1 MSREPRQSSRTSTTR
16 SPKAAK
22 AAAPNTGMRL
32 WMVHLREPRHHR
44 DRKVWV
50 TEVIALATTAR
61 GAELVV
67 RRQMPQL
74 FAYEPSVRV
83 EPVSGHAVKHLTYQ
97 ADPIGKE

>member
-1 MSREPRQSSRTSTTR
+1 
-16 SPKAAK
+16 
-22 AAAPNTGMRL
+22 
-32 WMVHLREPRHHR
+32 MVHLREPRHHR
-44 DRKVWV
+44 ERKVWV

-83 EPVSGHAVKHLTYQ
+83 EPVSGHAVKQLTYQ
-97 ADPIGKE
+97 ADPIGKEKAAERRCIATPLKPGLRLPLRPP